1 MQLFIIQCE
10 TYYSNT
16 SCKRPQTYM
25 CVLTRDVNSSL
36 QFVVKWSSSVEM
48 PWIARFLRLK
58 SSGLSVLTGLPIERD
73 TSNASTVGI
82 LNINLEEL

>member
-1 MQLFIIQCE
+1 VKHTTAILHARDLKLICVF
-10 TYYSNT
+10 
-16 SCKRPQTYM
+16 M

-58 SSGLSVLTGLPIERD
+58 SSGLSVLTGLPIDRD
-73 TSNASTVGI
+73 TSNANTVGI
-82 LNINLEEL
+82 LNINLEELSSVK